1 MNSVRDC
8 CHLVLLLG
16 VITLSLAGCARTVEP
31 ADDQVRKLSSQDPQ
45 VRWVTVQLIRDS
57 PPVPD
62 KLIAPLLKALH
73 DDDPRVRRAAAE
85 ALAQSGRAGQAALNE
100 IGPLSTSH
108 PDADVRLILQQAVTR
123 LQQAN

>member
-1 MNSVRDC
+1 MNPARDC
-8 CHLVLLLG
+8 CHLVLLLS
-16 VITLSLAGCARTVEP
+16 VITLPLAGCARTVEP

-85 ALAQSGRAGQAALNE
+85 ALAQSGQAGQAALNE
-100 IGPLSTSH
+100 IGPLSTNH
-108 PDADVRLILQQAVTR
+108 PDADVRLILQQAITR

>member
-16 VITLSLAGCARTVEP
+16 VITLPLAGCARTVEP

-85 ALAQSGRAGQAALNE
+85 ALAQSGQAGQAALNE

-123 LQQAN
+123 LQQEN